1 MLYRRL
7 YFLFPDVDHAR
18 GVTRELVQ
26 AGVDEHHI
34 HAVARDGV
42 DLTSLPEATVRQ
54 RQDAAGRIEAVAWN
68 TNLALFAAATVALLA
83 ALFLTSV
90 WLAVGALLVMAT
102 TFLGGAWFALR
113 VPDVHLDE
121 FREAIAHGEI
131 VLMVDVPPKRV
142 AEIEDLVHRRH
153 PEANVGGVGWSIEGL
168 GI

>member
-7 YFLFPDVDHAR
+7 YFLFPDADHAR

-26 AGVDEHHI
+26 AGVDEYHI

-54 RQDAAGRIEAVAWN
+54 RQDAAGRIEAVAWD
-68 TNLALFAAATVALLA
+68 TNLALFAAAAVALLA
-83 ALFLTSV
+83 ALFLATV
-90 WLAVGALLVMAT
+90 WLAVGALLVMAA